1 MDSTTTPSHSGRSRP
16 TQVALYE
23 LLSSMR
29 FAISLLTVLA
39 IASVIGTVLQQNQP
53 YSSYV
58 IEFGQF
64 WFELF
69 QMLGLFDVYHAG
81 WFLLILVF
89 LVVSTS
95 FCIYR
100 QAPLMLRE
108 LKSFREHANEASL
121 RGFVHQAEFPA
132 PASAIESLSRY
143 LRGQGYRFKTVPSA
157 DGDTLLA
164 AKAGSYSR
172 LGYILTH
179 AAIVIICVGG
189 LIDGNVPLKIQ
200 EMLGYKKIE
209 KRDIPQNEVPAISR
223 LSPANLSFR
232 GSISIPEN
240 GNANVVFLNVADG
253 YLVQELPFL
262 ITLKKFRIEHYP
274 SGQPKSFESDLVIT
288 DPQTKTS
295 FERTIAV
302 NHPLIYKGVAIY
314 QASFGD
320 GGSKLAFSGY
330 NLLAPAASPFAFNGV
345 VNQPSRMSN
354 GAISY
359 SVEFGDFKKFNVQ
372 DMTEEEPDKKPL
384 GFLAGINKKLEAGA
398 SSTSKKKLHN
408 VGPSYQYKL
417 RDDQG
422 QAHEYHNYMQ
432 PMQID
437 GRGYFLSGMR
447 ATPAEPFR
455 YLRFP
460 ADQNGSLTGYMQLR
474 ATLFDKSARSEIVR
488 RFTASALQNNTDPQ
502 LRAKLSDSAA
512 KIVDLFAQRGFDA
525 LGQFI
530 EKSVPE
536 AERNKA
542 ADAYI
547 KVLEHTLFETYQ
559 LSRERAGLKP
569 AELGGDS
576 LQFVRDSLNAIN
588 DSFFYGA
595 PVYLHLDSFEEV
607 TATGLQLTR
616 SPGKN
621 IVYAGSFL
629 LTLGVF
635 VMFYIRERRIWL
647 LVKPG
652 AGRILFA
659 MSSNRKTIDFE
670 KEFVRHKSNLAEL
683 LSNSISP

>member
-1 MDSTTTPSHSGRSRP
+1 MDSTTTPPHSGRSRP

-39 IASVIGTVLQQNQP
+39 IASAIGTVLQQNQP

-132 PASAIESLSRY
+132 PASAPESLGRY
-143 LRGQGYRFKTVPSA
+143 LSGQGYRFKTVPSG

-274 SGQPKSFESDLVIT
+274 SGQPKSFESDLLIT

-330 NLLAPAASPFAFNGV
+330 NLYAPATQPFAFNGV

-354 GAISY
+354 GALSY
-359 SVEFGDFKKFNVQ
+359 TVEFGDFKKFNVQ
-372 DMTEEEPDKKPL
+372 DMSEEEPDKKPL
-384 GFLAGINKKLEAGA
+384 GFLEGINKKLEAGA

-447 ATPAEPFR
+447 ASPAEPFR

-460 ADQNGSLTGYMQLR
+460 ADPNSSLTGYMQLR
-474 ATLFDKSARSEIVR
+474 ATLFDKSARPEIVR

-502 LRAKLSDSAA
+502 LRAKLSASAA
-512 KIVDLFAQRGFDA
+512 KILDLFAQRGFDA
-525 LGQFI
+525 LGKFI
-530 EKSVPE
+530 EDSVPE

-547 KVLEHTLFETYQ
+547 KVLEHALFEAYQ

-569 AELGGDS
+569 AELSGDS

-670 KEFVRHKSNLAEL
+670 KEFARHKSNLAEL
-683 LSNSISP
+683 LST

>member
-1 MDSTTTPSHSGRSRP
+1 MEPSTSQRQRP
-16 TQVALYE
+16 TLTALYE

-39 IASVIGTVLQQNQP
+39 IASVIGTVLQQNQ
-53 YSSYV
+53 SYPSYI

-64 WFELF
+64 WFDIF
-69 QMLGLFDVYHAG
+69 RMLGLFDVYHAW

-95 FCIYR
+95 FCVYR

-108 LKSFREHANEASL
+108 LKTFREHATESSL
-121 RGFVHQAEFPA
+121 RGFAHQAELPTSA
-132 PASAIESLSRY
+132 GAIEKLSRY
-143 LRGQGYRFKTVPSA
+143 LSGQGYRFKSVA
-157 DGDTLLA
+157 HGEDTLIA
-164 AKAGSYSR
+164 AKAGSYNR

-179 AAIVIICVGG
+179 AAIVVICIGG

-200 EMLGYKKIE
+200 EVLGWKKIE
-209 KRDIPQNEVPAISR
+209 KREIPQSEVPAISR
-223 LSPANLSFR
+223 LSTANLSFR

-240 GNANVVFLNVADG
+240 GNADVVFLNVADG

-262 ITLKKFRIEHYP
+262 ISLKKFRIEHYP
-274 SGQPKSFESDLVIT
+274 SGQPKSFESDLIIT
-288 DPQTKTS
+288 DPETKKS

-302 NHPLIYKGVAIY
+302 NHPLIYKGIAIY

-330 NLLAPAASPFAFNGV
+330 NLYSPAAKSFPFDGV
-345 VNQPSRMSN
+345 VNQTSRMSN
-354 GAISY
+354 GALSY

-372 DMTEEEPDKKPL
+372 DFSEEDQDAQSKKEL
-384 GFLAGINKKLEAGA
+384 SFLEGMNKKLEAGK
-398 SSTSKKKLHN
+398 SSTSKKNLRN

-417 RDDQG
+417 RDEQG

-432 PMQID
+432 PMQIE
-437 GRGYFLSGMR
+437 GRGYYLSGMR
-447 ATPAEPFR
+447 ASPAEPFR

-460 ADQNGSLTGYMQLR
+460 ADENGSLDGYMRLR
-474 ATLFDKSARSEIVR
+474 ATLFDKAAHPEIVR
-488 RFTASALQNNTDPQ
+488 RFTAGALQANVNPA
-502 LRAKLSDSAA
+502 LRAKLNDSAA
-512 KIVDLFAQRGFDA
+512 KILELFARRGFEA
-525 LGQFI
+525 LGKFI
-530 EKSVPE
+530 EDTVPE
-536 AERNKA
+536 AERDKA
-542 ADAYI
+542 ADTYV
-547 KVLEHTLFETYQ
+547 KVLERSLLETYQ

-569 AELGGDS
+569 AELNGDT

-588 DSFFYGA
+588 DSFFYGS

-635 VMFYIRERRIWL
+635 VMFYVRERRIWL
-647 LVKPG
+647 LVKPN
-652 AGRILFA
+652 AGHILFA

-670 KEFVRHKSNLAEL
+670 KEFARHKQNLAEL
-683 LSNSISP
+683 LSKG

>member
-1 MDSTTTPSHSGRSRP
+1 MDTTNTTPHTGRHRP
-16 TQVALYE
+16 TLVALYE

-39 IASVIGTVLQQNQP
+39 IASAIGTVLQQNQP

-64 WFELF
+64 WFDMF
-69 QMLGLFDVYHAG
+69 QMLGLFDVYHAW

-89 LVVSTS
+89 LVVSIS

-100 QAPLMLRE
+100 QTPMMLRE

-121 RGFVHQAEFPA
+121 RAFAHQAEFPA
-132 PASAIESLSRY
+132 PASAVASLSRY
-143 LRGQGYRFKTVPSA
+143 LNGQGYRFKSVPNA
-157 DGDTLLA
+157 NGDTLIA
-164 AKAGSYSR
+164 AKAGSYNR

-179 AAIVIICVGG
+179 AAIVIICIGG
-189 LIDGNVPLKIQ
+189 LIDGNVPLKIE

-274 SGQPKSFESDLVIT
+274 SGQPKSFESDLIIT
-288 DPQTKTS
+288 DPESKKT

-320 GGSKLAFSGY
+320 GGSRLAFSGY
-330 NLLAPAASPFAFNGV
+330 NLYAPAAKPFPFNGV
-345 VNQPSRMSN
+345 VNQTARMSN
-354 GAISY
+354 GPISY

-372 DMTEEEPDKKPL
+372 DMSEEDPDKNPL
-384 GFLAGINKKLEAGA
+384 GFFEGMNKKLEAGA

-417 RDDQG
+417 RDEQG

-432 PMQID
+432 PMQIE

-447 ATPAEPFR
+447 TSPAEPFR

-460 ADQNGSLTGYMQLR
+460 ADENGSLESYMRLR
-474 ATLFDKSARSEIVR
+474 ATLFDKSARPEIVR
-488 RFTASALQNNTDPQ
+488 RFTASALQNNTSSQ
-502 LRAKLSDSAA
+502 LRAKLSESAA
-512 KIVDLFAQRGFDA
+512 KILDLFALRGFET

-530 EKSVPE
+530 EKSIPE
-536 AERNKA
+536 AERDKA

-547 KVLEHTLFETYQ
+547 KVLEHALFEAYQ

-569 AELGGDS
+569 AEINGDS
-576 LQFVRDSLNAIN
+576 LQFVRDSLNALN
-588 DSFFYGA
+588 DSFFYGT

-659 MSSNRKTIDFE
+659 MSSNRKTIDLE

-683 LSNSISP
+683 LSKG